1 MLKIILLVSV
11 LINCTLGQ
19 TIASCQ
25 VGRCQDLGFGP
36 CAESNGCNQ
45 CCEQCYPTVNTL
57 HALSC
62 SVHERNGNSS
72 LKTSIYRAY
81 SLGYRNNELSDYW
94 EQYLA
99 PSAMNQSL
107 NETTVST
114 NDLELVYGYCKFCK
128 AVSFEQKLS
137 QPYTVIVSHNI
148 TTNPCKENGSGF
160 FCSRCKDGYHH
171 NRKGECSTCS
181 HVSVDWLTFLL
192 IELTPITIIFSLLF
206 ITGFNIITAGLNS
219 AIFFA
224 QMITTTMDITG
235 DGFIPLSNITNNP
248 QVSKNLLSAYHFLY
262 DIWNLEFFS
271 PFSLNLCLFRADSFL
286 VYFFVEYLVGFYPIF
301 LLASVT
307 LARLTYHRAIKD
319 KCKVKI
325 DISIG
330 NKVNMKWKEST
341 HNLVISVLVLSYAK
355 LASTSAMLISG
366 TGLYAVHTNEHIRTV
381 SLFDPNV
388 TYASFPY
395 MLFVLIAVGILVL
408 QFIYPFIVL
417 AVKYLR
423 EYRHS
428 KKFPFLDRLMIPFLE
443 MKNEFQQ
450 GNEGNQTVNNI
461 IRFDDHHW
469 IEAVY
474 LILRVCLFV
483 VYVMPLSFIQ
493 KFIVEQGFLLIG
505 MMFIVFVQPYKKKW
519 MNRIDMFILLLLVF
533 INTLSIYQYSLTQ
546 GSLPLAVS
554 SFVIQYIMIFYPILW
569 MIIYVIFLFVIWLMT
584 FSCWPTLTTRPML
597 GNIQRLEE
605 YGQPA
610 QSNTAVAQDYYE
622 NPEYY
627 QEIDP
632 VDSFED

>member
-1 MLKIILLVSV
+1 MLKIFLLVSV

-19 TIASCQ
+19 TAASPSCQ
-25 VGRCQDLGFGP
+25 VERCQDLGFGP
-36 CAESNGCNQ
+36 CAEGSECNR
-45 CCEQCYPTVNTL
+45 CCEQCYPNVNAL

-62 SVHERNGNSS
+62 SVHGNSS
-72 LKTSIYRAY
+72 LKTSMYRAY
-81 SLGYRNNELSDYW
+81 SLGYRNSKLSDYW
-94 EQYLA
+94 EQHLDR
-99 PSAMNQSL
+99 PSSMNL
-107 NETTVST
+107 NETTEST
-114 NDLELVYGYCKFCK
+114 NDLELVFGYCKFCK

-137 QPYTVIVSHNI
+137 KPHTVIVSHNI
-148 TTNPCKENGSGF
+148 TIDPCRENGNGY
-160 FCSRCKDGYHH
+160 FCSRCKEGFYH
-171 NRKGECSTCS
+171 NRKGQCSTCS

-192 IELTPITIIFSLLF
+192 IELTPITLIFGLLF
-206 ITGFNIITAGLNS
+206 ITGFNIITGGLNS

-235 DGFIPLSNITNNP
+235 DGFIPISNITNDAK
-248 QVSKNLLSAYHFLY
+248 VSEDLVAAYHFLY

-301 LLASVT
+301 LLATIT
-307 LARLTYHRAIKD
+307 LARLIYHRGIKD

-325 DISIG
+325 NISIG
-330 NKVNMKWKEST
+330 NKINMKWREST

-366 TGLYAVHTNEHIRTV
+366 TGLYTVHTNEHIRTV

-388 TYASFPY
+388 TYTSFPY
-395 MLFVLIAVGILVL
+395 MFFVLIAVGTLVL
-408 QFIYPFIVL
+408 QFTYPFIVL

-423 EYRHS
+423 EYRNS
-428 KKFPFLDRLMIPFLE
+428 KKFPFLDKLIVPFLE

-450 GNEGNQTVNNI
+450 SRDGNQTVDYM

-474 LILRVCLFV
+474 LILRVCLFII
-483 VYVMPLSFIQ
+483 YVTPLSFIQ

-533 INTLSIYQYSLTQ
+533 INTLSIYQYSLAQ

-554 SFVIQYIMIFYPILW
+554 SFVIQYMLIFFPILW
-569 MIIYVIFLFVIWLMT
+569 MITYVIFLFIIWLMT
-584 FSCWPTLTTRPML
+584 FNCWPTMGARPML

-605 YGQPA
+605 FGQPGYTGEYV
-610 QSNTAVAQDYYE
+610 QEYDEPIYDNVAD
-622 NPEYY
+622 
-627 QEIDP
+627 
-632 VDSFED
+632 

>member
-1 MLKIILLVSV
+1 MLRIFLLVPV
-11 LINCTLGQ
+11 LINCALGQ
-19 TIASCQ
+19 TVATCQ
-25 VGRCQDLGFGP
+25 VGRCQELGFGP
-36 CAESNGCNQ
+36 CAEGDECNR
-45 CCEQCYPTVNTL
+45 CCEQCYSNVNTL

-62 SVHERNGNSS
+62 SVHEINGNNS

-81 SLGYRNNELSDYW
+81 SLGYRNNKLSDYW
-94 EQYLA
+94 EQQLD
-99 PSAMNQSL
+99 PSTPMNL
-107 NETTVST
+107 NETTEST
-114 NDLELVYGYCKFCK
+114 NDLELVYGYCKLCK

-137 QPYTVIVSHNI
+137 KPYTVIVSHNV
-148 TTNPCKENGSGF
+148 TTNPCRENGNGY
-160 FCSRCKDGYHH
+160 FCSRCKDGFHH
-171 NRKGECSTCS
+171 NRKGECSTCT

-192 IELTPITIIFSLLF
+192 IELTPITVIFALLF
-206 ITGFNIITAGLNS
+206 ITGFNIITGGLNS

-235 DGFIPLSNITNNP
+235 DGFIPISNITNDTK
-248 QVSKNLLSAYHFLY
+248 VSEDLFAAYHFLY

-271 PFSLNLCLFRADSFL
+271 PFSLKLCLFRADSFL
-286 VYFFVEYLVGFYPIF
+286 VYLFVEYLVGFYPIF
-301 LLASVT
+301 LLATVT
-307 LARLTYHRAIKD
+307 LARLIYHGAIKD

-330 NKVNMKWKEST
+330 NKINMKWREST

-366 TGLYAVHTNEHIRTV
+366 TGLYAVHTNEYIRTV

-388 TYASFPY
+388 TYTSFPY
-395 MLFVLIAVGILVL
+395 MLFVLVAVGILVL
-408 QFIYPFIVL
+408 QFFYPFIVL
-417 AVKYLR
+417 IVKYLR
-423 EYRHS
+423 EYKRS
-428 KKFPFLDRLMIPFLE
+428 RKFPFLDKLMVPFLE

-450 GNEGNQTVNNI
+450 SREGNEAVDYI

-483 VYVMPLSFIQ
+483 IYVTPLSFIQ
-493 KFIVEQGFLLIG
+493 KFIVEQGFLLVG

-533 INTLSIYQYSLTQ
+533 INTLSIYQYSLAQ

-554 SFVIQYIMIFYPILW
+554 SFVIQYIMIFFPILW
-569 MIIYVIFLFVIWLMT
+569 MITYVIFLFIIWLIS
-584 FSCWPTLTTRPML
+584 FNCWPTMKARPML

-605 YGQPA
+605 YGQSEP
-610 QSNTAVAQDYYE
+610 SNTEVVAQEYE
-622 NPEYY
+622 TFE
-627 QEIDP
+627 P
-632 VDSFED
+632 VYDSIADQ